1 MSALNEARA
10 FCRDLAERWC
20 SSLLA
25 RNMAW
30 MSLGYGL
37 RLVIQALYF
46 TVIARCLGASNYGA
60 FVGVSALVGVAA
72 PFGPLGTGNLLIQEV
87 SRDKRLFAGCWG
99 AALATTAF
107 ASSMLIAI
115 VLLLSHFILPATIL
129 LRLVACVAVSDIVAM
144 NLITISGQA
153 FQAFEQLKWT
163 AAINFLS
170 SSGRLT
176 GALILV
182 GLHGHPTAM
191 QWGYVYCGSTVVIAA
206 TACCLVSAKLAAPR
220 TPRRRTWADIRGG
233 LYFSVSVSA
242 ESIYSD
248 IDKTMLARLS
258 TLEAA
263 GLYGAAYR
271 IVDITFVPVLSLL
284 SAAYPGFFRYGK
296 GGILASMHYGR
307 GLLKRILP
315 YSLFASAAILVAAP
329 VVPWVL
335 GNEYAHATEALR
347 WLAAL
352 PLLKTFRSFA
362 ADTLTGAGRQGLRT
376 LIQIG
381 AAAFNI
387 LVNLWV
393 IPAYGWRGA
402 AWSSVV
408 SSALLWL
415 LLWAAANHL
424 ARRANL
430 LIQQDAVL
438 ATEPV

>member
-1 MSALNEARA
+1 MV
-10 FCRDLAERWC
+10 
-20 SSLLA
+20 
-25 RNMAW
+25 W
-30 MSLGYGL
+30 MSVGYGL
-37 RLVIQALYF
+37 RLAIQALYF

-60 FVGVSALVGVAA
+60 FIGVAALVGVAA
-72 PFGPLGTGNLLIQEV
+72 PFGPLGTGNLLVQEV
-87 SRDKRLFAGCWG
+87 SRDRGLFAGVWG
-99 AALATTAF
+99 AAIATTAVT
-107 ASSMLIAI
+107 SSALIAL
-115 VLLLSHFILPATIL
+115 VLLLSHFILPPTIL
-129 LRLVACVAVSDIVAM
+129 FRLVAVVAIADIAAM
-144 NLITISGQA
+144 NFITISGQA

-170 SSGRLT
+170 TAGRLA
-176 GALILV
+176 GALVLV
-182 GLHGHPTAM
+182 GFNRHPSAM
-191 QWGYVYCGSTVVIAA
+191 QWGYLYCGSTVVIAA
-206 TACCLVSAKLAAPR
+206 TAFCLVTAKLAAPR
-220 TPRRRTWADIRGG
+220 VPRRRTWTDIREG

-271 IVDITFVPVLSLL
+271 IVDVTFVPVLSLL
-284 SAAYPGFFRYGK
+284 SAAYPGFFRHGK

-315 YSLFASAAILVAAP
+315 YSLFASVAIWVGAP

-362 ADTLTGAGRQGLRT
+362 ADTLTGAGHQGLRT
-376 LIQIG
+376 LIQLG
-381 AAAFNI
+381 VAAVNI

-402 AWSSVV
+402 AWASVG
-408 SSALLWL
+408 SSALLWVA
-415 LLWAAANHL
+415 LWGAANHL
-424 ARRANL
+424 AGRAHS
-430 LIQQDAVL
+430 LIQQAAVP
-438 ATEPV
+438 AAEAV